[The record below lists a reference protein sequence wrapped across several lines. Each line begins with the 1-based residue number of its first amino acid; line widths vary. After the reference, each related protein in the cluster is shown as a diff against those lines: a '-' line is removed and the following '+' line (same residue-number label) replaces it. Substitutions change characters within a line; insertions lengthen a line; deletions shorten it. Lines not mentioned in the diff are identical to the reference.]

1 MYASKMLTKDKD
13 PILGYNAV
21 SLGNWF
27 LMVWRNALPSS

>member
-1 MYASKMLTKDKD
+1 MYASKMLKQDKD

-27 LMVWRNALPSS
+27 LMF